1 MRVNGVIIIWAV
13 PRKPESASKVNF
25 PYASV
30 INPPLLLDHKKS
42 RRGVMRK
49 HPLPSITQ
57 IATSSALYFWTDLT
71 TCVHLV
77 TQLCPTFYD
86 PLNHSPP
93 GSSVQG
99 DSPDKNTGVGCH
111 ALLQGIFPTQGLNPG
126 LPHCRQILYQL
137 SHQGRPGC
145 WNKCWL
151 EECMWDLS
159 ILVDT
164 KSGNHHVWGGQ
175 SLYSREFVG
184 CASQQIGKFG
194 GFVHTNS
201 LWWKMTSF

>member
-1 MRVNGVIIIWAV
+1 M

-86 PLNHSPP
+86 PLDHSPP

-99 DSPDKNTGVGCH
+99 DSPDKNTGVGGH
-111 ALLQGIFPTQGLNPG
+111 PLLQGIFPTQELNPG
-126 LPHCRQILYQL
+126 LPYCRWILYRL
-137 SHQGRPGC
+137 SQEVLISKCLNPVR
-145 WNKCWL
+145 WNQ
-151 EECMWDLS
+151 
-159 ILVDT
+159 
-164 KSGNHHVWGGQ
+164 KSSHAFLIV
-175 SLYSREFVG
+175 S
-184 CASQQIGKFG
+184 
-194 GFVHTNS
+194 
-201 LWWKMTSF
+201 

>member
-1 MRVNGVIIIWAV
+1 M
-13 PRKPESASKVNF
+13 F
-25 PYASV
+25 
-30 INPPLLLDHKKS
+30 
-42 RRGVMRK
+42 
-49 HPLPSITQ
+49 
-57 IATSSALYFWTDLT
+57 
-71 TCVHLV
+71 LV
-77 TQLCPTFYD
+77 TQSSPTLCD
-86 PLNHSPP
+86 PMDCSPP
-93 GSSVQG
+93 GTSVQG

-194 GFVHTNS
+194 GFCPHKLTVMENDKFLELKRLQLGS
-201 LWWKMTSF
+201 LWAKSSCRNV